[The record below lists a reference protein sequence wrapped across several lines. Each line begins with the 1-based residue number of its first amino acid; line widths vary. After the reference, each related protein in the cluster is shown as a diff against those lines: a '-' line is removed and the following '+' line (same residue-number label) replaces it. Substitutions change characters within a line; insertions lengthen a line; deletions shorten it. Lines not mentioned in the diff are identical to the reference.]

1 MIKNNLILFRL
12 IKMNTLTQL
21 FFENSLLYQNKT
33 LFGFKKD
40 GEWSHISWNEASD
53 LVQDLSVGLHEIG
66 VRKNDKISIIAENS
80 YKWCV
85 VDLAIISLGAI
96 TVPGYTT
103 SNEDEIFYLLSHS
116 EASVVF
122 LNSKL
127 LSTIE
132 NILPKLDKI
141 KHIVCIDEVKST
153 KLNKTINSFDYLI
166 DKGSKSLSKSSF
178 KEDTLYKVK
187 EDDVV
192 SIIYTSGTSSKPKG
206 VMLTHKSIISN
217 ILGAN
222 ELVKELEVKDHK
234 FLSIIPLSHAYEHT
248 AGFFLPILIGAE
260 IFFNENRDQIV
271 NDLLSVKPSLMT
283 AVPRLYEVLHKKI
296 NNQLSNQSKITQK
309 LFSKTI
315 ELGTKKFEK
324 HELLFIE
331 KLQDFALDKL
341 VRKKIQ
347 KKFGGNLKAFISGGA
362 ALNEQVGLFFQ
373 SLGINIL
380 QGYGQTECSP
390 LISCNPIHNI
400 KINSVGPVIKG
411 IDIKLSKQNEIL
423 VKGNSLMKGYW
434 KDKKNTNNTIID
446 GWLHTGD
453 LGSIDEDGYLYISGR
468 INEMIVNSGG
478 ENIAPVPIENLL
490 MSYDEIEQALVCG
503 HNRPFLISVLIPNET
518 LLKANRSNVNK
529 MKTDF
534 QNIIN
539 NVNKQLS
546 QNKKI
551 RKFILSDKLFSIENS
566 QLTPTLKMK
575 RRVIEAFYKDE
586 IESLYKKS
594 YF

>member
-1 MIKNNLILFRL
+1 
-12 IKMNTLTQL
+12 MNTLTHL

-40 GEWSHISWNEASD
+40 GEWSHISWNKASD
-53 LVQDLSVGLHEIG
+53 LVQDLSLGLHEIG

-153 KLNKTINSFDYLI
+153 KLNKTINSFDNLI
-166 DKGSKSLSKSSF
+166 DKGSKSLGKSSF

-390 LISCNPIHNI
+390 LISCNPINNI

-490 MSYDEIEQALVCG
+490 ISYDEIEQALVCG
-503 HNRPFLISVLIPNET
+503 HNRPFLISILIPNET

-586 IESLYKKS
+586 IENLYRKS

>member
-1 MIKNNLILFRL
+1 
-12 IKMNTLTQL
+12 MNTLTKL

-40 GEWSHISWNEASD
+40 GEWSHISWNEASN

-153 KLNKTINSFDYLI
+153 KLNKTINSFDNLI

-178 KEDTLYKVK
+178 KEDTLHKVK

>member
-1 MIKNNLILFRL
+1 
-12 IKMNTLTQL
+12 MNTLTQL

-40 GEWSHISWNEASD
+40 GEWSHISWNEASN

-153 KLNKTINSFDYLI
+153 KLNKTINSFDNLI
-166 DKGSKSLSKSSF
+166 GKGSKSLSKSSF
-178 KEDTLYKVK
+178 KEDTLHKVK

-586 IESLYKKS
+586 IENLYKKS

>member
-1 MIKNNLILFRL
+1 
-12 IKMNTLTQL
+12 MNTLTQL

-153 KLNKTINSFDYLI
+153 KLNKTINSFDNLI
-166 DKGSKSLSKSSF
+166 GKGSKSLSKSSF

-586 IESLYKKS
+586 IENLYKKS

>member
-1 MIKNNLILFRL
+1 
-12 IKMNTLTQL
+12 MNTLTQL

-40 GEWSHISWNEASD
+40 GEWSHISWNKASD
-53 LVQDLSVGLHEIG
+53 LVQDLSLGLHEIG

-153 KLNKTINSFDYLI
+153 KLNKTINSFDNLI

-400 KINSVGPVIKG
+400 KINSVGPIIKG

-490 MSYDEIEQALVCG
+490 MSYDEVEQALVCG

-586 IESLYKKS
+586 IENLYRKS

>member
-1 MIKNNLILFRL
+1 
-12 IKMNTLTQL
+12 MNTLTKL

-40 GEWSHISWNEASD
+40 GEWSHISWNEASN

-153 KLNKTINSFDYLI
+153 KLNKTINSFDNLI
-166 DKGSKSLSKSSF
+166 GKGSKSLSKSSF
-178 KEDTLYKVK
+178 KEGTIHKVK

-586 IESLYKKS
+586 IENLYKKS

>member
-1 MIKNNLILFRL
+1 
-12 IKMNTLTQL
+12 MNTLTQL

-53 LVQDLSVGLHEIG
+53 LVQDLSLGLHEIG

-132 NILPKLDKI
+132 NILPKLAKI

-153 KLNKTINSFDYLI
+153 KLNKTINSFDNLI

-362 ALNEQVGLFFQ
+362 ALNEQIGLFFQ

-390 LISCNPIHNI
+390 LISCNPINNI

-503 HNRPFLISVLIPNET
+503 HNRPFLISILIPNET

>member
-1 MIKNNLILFRL
+1 
-12 IKMNTLTQL
+12 MNTLTHL

-53 LVQDLSVGLHEIG
+53 LVQDLSLGLHEIG

-153 KLNKTINSFDYLI
+153 KLNKTINSFDNLI
-166 DKGSKSLSKSSF
+166 GKGSKSLSKSSF
-178 KEDTLYKVK
+178 KEDTLHKVK

-586 IESLYKKS
+586 IENLYKKS

>member
-1 MIKNNLILFRL
+1 
-12 IKMNTLTQL
+12 MNTLTHL

-53 LVQDLSVGLHEIG
+53 LVQDLSLGLHEIG

-80 YKWCV
+80 YKWCMA
-85 VDLAIISLGAI
+85 DLAIISLGAI

-141 KHIVCIDEVKST
+141 KHIVCIDEVKRT
-153 KLNKTINSFDYLI
+153 KLNKTIYSFDNLI
-166 DKGSKSLSKSSF
+166 GKGSKSLSKSRF
-178 KEDTLYKVK
+178 KEDILHKVK

-362 ALNEQVGLFFQ
+362 ALNKQVGLFFQ

-400 KINSVGPVIKG
+400 KINSVGPIIKG

-490 MSYDEIEQALVCG
+490 MSYDEVEQALVCG

>member
-1 MIKNNLILFRL
+1 
-12 IKMNTLTQL
+12 MNTLTKL

-40 GEWSHISWNEASD
+40 GEWSHISWNEASN

-153 KLNKTINSFDYLI
+153 KLNKTINSFDNLI
-166 DKGSKSLSKSSF
+166 GKGSKSLSKSSF
-178 KEDTLYKVK
+178 KEDILHKVK

-503 HNRPFLISVLIPNET
+503 HNRPFLISILIPNET

-586 IESLYKKS
+586 IENLYKKS

>member
-1 MIKNNLILFRL
+1 
-12 IKMNTLTQL
+12 MNTLTQL

-53 LVQDLSVGLHEIG
+53 LVQDLSLGLHEIG

-153 KLNKTINSFDYLI
+153 KLNKTINSFDNLI
-166 DKGSKSLSKSSF
+166 DKGSKSLGKASF
-178 KEDTLYKVK
+178 KKDTLYKVK

-362 ALNEQVGLFFQ
+362 ALNEQIGLFFQ

-390 LISCNPIHNI
+390 LISCNPINNI

-490 MSYDEIEQALVCG
+490 MSYDEVEQALVCG

-586 IESLYKKS
+586 IENLYKKS

>member
-1 MIKNNLILFRL
+1 
-12 IKMNTLTQL
+12 MNTLTQL

-53 LVQDLSVGLHEIG
+53 LVQDLSLGLHEIG

-153 KLNKTINSFDYLI
+153 KLNKTINSFDNLI

-178 KEDTLYKVK
+178 KEDTLHKVK

>member
-1 MIKNNLILFRL
+1 
-12 IKMNTLTQL
+12 MNTLTHL

-53 LVQDLSVGLHEIG
+53 LVQDLSLGLHEIG

-153 KLNKTINSFDYLI
+153 KLNKTINSFDNLI
-166 DKGSKSLSKSSF
+166 DKGSKSLGKSSF

-324 HELLFIE
+324 RELLFIE

-390 LISCNPIHNI
+390 LISCNPINNI
-400 KINSVGPVIKG
+400 KMNSVGPVIKG
-411 IDIKLSKQNEIL
+411 VDVKLSKENEIL
-423 VKGNSLMKGYW
+423 VKGDSLMKGYW
-434 KDKKNTNNTIID
+434 KDKKNTNKTIID

-453 LGSIDEDGYLYISGR
+453 LGSLDEDGYLKISGR

-503 HNRPFLISVLIPNET
+503 HNRPFLISVLIPSET
-518 LLKANRSNVNK
+518 LLKTNRSNVQK

-586 IESLYKKS
+586 IENLYRKS